1 MNNQYSRGCGYN
13 YRRSAQRDIS
23 MERRSAEK
31 RSMDGRRG
39 ENCPAEDRCMEK
51 HSMNDC
57 HMDNHSMEKS
67 LAMGY
72 VPMQVWSQPLPPGKG
87 LQIGTIFSD
96 LYKPFCGTGG
106 VCR

>member
-23 MERRSAEK
+23 ME
-31 RSMDGRRG
+31 
-39 ENCPAEDRCMEK
+39 K

-57 HMDNHSMEKS
+57 RMENHSMEKS

-96 LYKPFCGTGG
+96 LYKPFCGKGG
-106 VCR
+106 ACR